1 MFLHNITYNSN
12 YNESLRDNAQ
22 LILLTPK
29 NDFPGLHKYICR
41 VKRLRLKD
49 VNNYSSHVS
58 LLECRYARTI
68 RYASIFLFSFLF
80 FFRSFSL
87 FPETGYF

>member
-49 VNNYSSHVS
+49 VNNYFSHVS
-58 LLECRYARTI
+58 LLECRYVRTI
-68 RYASIFLFSFLF
+68 
-80 FFRSFSL
+80 FFRSLFL